1 MPFPRLALTE
11 AALPATSTEQIKY
24 KNLNLGSSRVTS
36 RHQRQS
42 SSPSFD
48 QSRSLAI
55 CHNPAH
61 QNTYRNA
68 IWICRGSRVLVIRP

>member
-42 SSPSFD
+42 SSPSSNH
-48 QSRSLAI
+48 SRSLAI
-55 CHNPAH
+55 CHNPALRTH
-61 QNTYRNA
+61 TAMRF
-68 IWICRGSRVLVIRP
+68 GSAEALA